1 VGRYVFKLPD
11 IGEGTAEAELVA
23 WHVAVGDH
31 VKEEQALVDVM
42 TEKATV
48 EIPAPV
54 AGTVVELT
62 GVPGEML
69 AVGSDLIVFE
79 VDGSGNADASATL
92 GKAQPAAAKPAAQEI
107 APAAT
112 QPRTAPAER
121 APPTA
126 SGVGRYVVK
135 LPDIGEGTVEAELV
149 AWYVKVGD
157 TITEEQ
163 HFADVMTEKAT
174 VELPSPAAG
183 RVISLTGVPG
193 SKIAVGSELMAL
205 EVAGTGNV
213 ASPAAPPAAK
223 ARAPELDGVKPA
235 AAPAKAQPAPA
246 PSRALGAGNGR
257 AASLKPGFATRT
269 PGEKPVASPA
279 VRRRALELG
288 VKLQFVGGSGPGGR
302 ITHDDLDRY
311 VVSGGAM
318 TAGGLVPPALA
329 RKDSVEE
336 VKVIGL
342 RRRIAEK
349 MQEAKRRIPHFSYIE
364 EVDVTAL
371 EDLRTHL
378 NATKNKEQPR
388 LTLLP
393 FLMRAMVRSLVHF
406 PQINARFDDDAGV
419 VRRHEGVHMGIATQ
433 TPTGLVVTVVRHA
446 EALDIWDAATE
457 VARLAAAAREGK
469 ATRDELSGS
478 TITITSLGTLGG
490 VATTPVINHPEVA
503 IVGVNKMSE
512 RPMVRDG
519 QIVVRK
525 MMNLSSSFDHRVV
538 DGVDAAEFVQRV
550 RGFLEQPA
558 TLFMD

>member
-23 WHVAVGDH
+23 WHVAVGDR
-31 VKEEQALVDVM
+31 VKEEQALADVM

-54 AGTVVELT
+54 TGTVVELA

-79 VDGSGNADASATL
+79 VDGSGNAGASATL
-92 GKAQPAAAKPAAQEI
+92 AKAQPAAAKPAAQEI

-121 APPTA
+121 APTTA
-126 SGVGRYVVK
+126 SGTGRYVVK
-135 LPDIGEGTVEAELV
+135 LPDIGEGTAEAELV
-149 AWYVKVGD
+149 AWYVRVGD

-174 VELPSPAAG
+174 VELPSPTAG

-193 SKIAVGSELMAL
+193 SKIAVGSELMVL
-205 EVAGTGNV
+205 EVVGTGNV
-213 ASPAAPPAAK
+213 AARAVPPAAD
-223 ARAPELDGVKPA
+223 ARVLELDVAKPA
-235 AAPAKAQPAPA
+235 AVPAKEKPA
-246 PSRALGAGNGR
+246 PSPALGAGDGK

-311 VVSGGAM
+311 VASGGAV
-318 TAGGLVPPALA
+318 TIGGRLRPVLA

-378 NATKNKEQPR
+378 NAAKNKEQPK

-419 VRRHEGVHMGIATQ
+419 VYRHEGVHIGIATQ
-433 TPTGLVVTVVRHA
+433 TPSGLVVTVVRHA
-446 EALDIWDAATE
+446 EALDIWNAATE
-457 VARLAAAAREGK
+457 VARLAAAARAGK

-503 IVGVNKMSE
+503 IVGVNKMGE

-538 DGVDAAEFVQRV
+538 DGVDAAEFVQNV

>member
-1 VGRYVFKLPD
+1 MGRYVFKLPD
-11 IGEGTAEAELVA
+11 IGEGTAEAELVT
-23 WHVAVGDH
+23 WHVAIGDR
-31 VKEEQALVDVM
+31 VKEEQPLADVM
-42 TEKATV
+42 TDKATM

-54 AGTVVELT
+54 SGTVIELA

-79 VDGSGNADASATL
+79 VDGSGNADTSAAVATVQHAA
-92 GKAQPAAAKPAAQEI
+92 AQPATQGTAS
-107 APAAT
+107 AAT
-112 QPRTAPAER
+112 ERRKAPDER
-121 APPTA
+121 APATM
-126 SGVGRYVVK
+126 SGQYVVK

-157 TITEEQ
+157 TIKEEQ

-183 RVISLTGVPG
+183 RVLSLTGVPG
-193 SKIAVGSELMAL
+193 SIIAVGSQLMVL
-205 EVAGTGNV
+205 EVARTGDIEPL
-213 ASPAAPPAAK
+213 ATHPAAE
-223 ARAPELDGVKPA
+223 ARAPQPSGAKPA
-235 AAPAKAQPAPA
+235 TVPAKAPPAPA
-246 PSRALGAGNGR
+246 PSPAGAGNSQAG
-257 AASLKPGFATRT
+257 SSKPGFATRT

-279 VRRRALELG
+279 VRRRAWELG

-302 ITHDDLDRY
+302 VRQDDLDQY
-311 VVSGGAM
+311 VASGGAM
-318 TAGGLVPPALA
+318 TMGSWGSPARA
-329 RKDSVEE
+329 RKDGVEE

-371 EDLRTHL
+371 EDLRAHL
-378 NATKNKEQPR
+378 NASKNKEQPR

-393 FLMRAMVRSLVHF
+393 FLMGAMVRSLARF

-457 VARLAAAAREGK
+457 VARLATAAREGK
-469 ATRDELSGS
+469 VTRDELSGS

-519 QIVVRK
+519 QIVIRK

-538 DGVDAAEFVQRV
+538 DGVDAAEFVQHV

-558 TLFMD
+558 TLFMDSK